1 MVSKY
6 LKAFPPDRVAMFMT
20 EIATRQHLGPLPSS
34 LTSGFQPEACL
45 SRDPFT
51 GKQGLL
57 G

>member
-6 LKAFPPDRVAMFMT
+6 LKPFPPDRVAMFMT